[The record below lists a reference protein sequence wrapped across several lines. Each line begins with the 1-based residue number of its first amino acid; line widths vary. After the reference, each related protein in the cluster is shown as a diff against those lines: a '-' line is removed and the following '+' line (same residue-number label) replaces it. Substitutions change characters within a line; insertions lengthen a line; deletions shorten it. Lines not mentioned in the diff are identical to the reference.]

1 MYIKGVYA
9 AGNYLSFIDIS
20 NMYVGDIVAS
30 SEGTVRE
37 VFAVRTYTKTLREE
51 TRGKYAFKILANE
64 QETNVVRLDDC
75 RAVFTGPED
84 AVFPT
89 GTDMVRLYNPPIR
102 VAAFSG
108 AYADLSATAE
118 RWLRE
123 VGVERSAD

>member
-1 MYIKGVYA
+1 MYIKGICTTS
-9 AGNYLSFIDIS
+9 NYIPFIDIS

-51 TRGKYAFKILANE
+51 TSGKYAFKILANE
-64 QETNVVRLDDC
+64 QEENVVRLDDC

-84 AVFPT
+84 AVFPA
-89 GTDMVRLYNPPIR
+89 GPDMVRLYNPPIR

-108 AYADLSATAE
+108 VYADLSATAE

-123 VGVERSAD
+123 VSVERSAD